1 MAGKP
6 RAYSN
11 DLDTT
16 SRNSHALLP
25 ARILRC
31 NGSSDEQPAAP
42 QMRRLRSSSACL
54 YANHAGRCYGGATL
68 AYPIPVRHPKFH
80 HGGGIGELA
89 MRLLFNH
96 RSSKVWHRL
105 ASFHLSGQAWK
116 ALKDENR
123 VSRSYLAVTRKFSIP
138 LPSRKIQP
146 KSHPPSRQKVYTSS
160 RGYYVMLHSPSPSRV
175 VSKFAKYPLVVI
187 VRGKTI
193 SGPQTVLTFTSPAAK
208 INQIRCERSFVR
220 IHCFFR
226 RMFSFRH
233 FFDECSTSEE

>member
-1 MAGKP
+1 
-6 RAYSN
+6 
-11 DLDTT
+11 
-16 SRNSHALLP
+16 
-25 ARILRC
+25 
-31 NGSSDEQPAAP
+31 
-42 QMRRLRSSSACL
+42 
-54 YANHAGRCYGGATL
+54 
-68 AYPIPVRHPKFH
+68 
-80 HGGGIGELA
+80 

-105 ASFHLSGQAWK
+105 PSFHHSGQAWK

-160 RGYYVMLHSPSPSRV
+160 RGYYVMLHSPSPNGV
-175 VSKFAKYPLVVI
+175 VSKLVKDPSVVI

-193 SGPQTVLTFTSPAAK
+193 SGPQTVLSFTSLAAK
-208 INQIRCERSFVR
+208 INPNTLRTIFVR

-233 FFDECSTSEE
+233 FSVECSTSEE